1 MGRSAAAR
9 SRVSGPLGG
18 FEAAFVAA
26 LMERGYARSSVALRL
41 RVFAL
46 LSSWL
51 EREGLESA
59 SLTPAVLSRF
69 FAAERPPRGVGIRPF
84 LELLREVGAAPA
96 APTTVKT
103 GPVEAL
109 LDRYRR
115 YLKSERRLDEY
126 TIVAYVGRVRPF
138 LERRVAADV
147 LELERMTAP
156 EIDAFVQEEC
166 LRRSRQSAKVT
177 VTALRSL
184 LRFLQI
190 EGVVSDSLA
199 ETVPTVA
206 SWRMAQLPRPL
217 PRGEMTRLLA
227 SCDRSTAVGRRDLAI
242 LSLLVRLGLRR
253 GEVVRLTLDDIDWAA
268 GELIVRGK
276 GERHDRMPLPCDVG
290 EALADYLSNGRP
302 AVASRSVFIRVVPPI
317 VALGRSGVSNVVL
330 HAANRAGVHGVSAHR
345 LRHTVATETLREGAS
360 LAEVGELLRHAHLA
374 TTAIYAKVDRER
386 LRTLARPWPGAAA

>member
-1 MGRSAAAR
+1 
-9 SRVSGPLGG
+9 V
-18 FEAAFVAA
+18 
-26 LMERGYARSSVALRL
+26 ERGYARSGVVTQLRL
-41 RVFAL
+41 LAAL
-46 LSSWL
+46 SCWL
-51 EREGLESA
+51 EREGVDGV
-59 SLTPAVLSRF
+59 SLTPEALSRF
-69 FAAERPPRGVGIRPF
+69 VGEHRNRGGVRLGRVVEF
-84 LELLREVGAAPA
+84 LREVGAVPPAPA
-96 APTTVKT
+96 GDTA
-103 GPVEAL
+103 GAVEVL
-109 LDRYRR
+109 LGRYRR
-115 YLKSERRLDEY
+115 YLESERRLDEY
-126 TIVAYVGRVRPF
+126 TIVGYLGRVRPF
-138 LERRVAADV
+138 LERRVAAGV
-147 LELERMTAP
+147 LELEGLTAP

-190 EGVVSDSLA
+190 EGVVSDSLV

-253 GEVVRLTLDDIDWAA
+253 GEVVRLTLDDIDWRG

-302 AVASRSVFIRVVPPI
+302 VVASRSVFIRVVPPI
-317 VALGRSGVSNVVL
+317 VALGRGGVSNVVE
-330 HAANRAGVHGVSAHR
+330 HAAERAGVQGVSAHR
-345 LRHTVATETLREGAS
+345 LRHYVDGWVMWPAASFSLLGLPRAPVPAT
-360 LAEVGELLRHAHLA
+360 
-374 TTAIYAKVDRER
+374 
-386 LRTLARPWPGAAA
+386 